1 VSNQTTR
8 KSRAPIINRQEGT
21 LSKSTID
28 RVPSSSPSI
37 NVTPLIDVLL
47 VLLIIFMVIQ
57 PHKEAKLPVMAPTEA
72 PPGVPSSPEILMLSL
87 SDTMQLELNS
97 RSIDLSE
104 LLPLLKD
111 LMEQR
116 PADTRTLYI
125 KASSEITYGPVVNLI
140 DLAKGAGVITVGLVK
155 NEG

>member
-1 VSNQTTR
+1 
-8 KSRAPIINRQEGT
+8 
-21 LSKSTID
+21 
-28 RVPSSSPSI
+28 
-37 NVTPLIDVLL
+37 
-47 VLLIIFMVIQ
+47 MVIQ

-72 PPGVPSSPEILMLSL
+72 PPGVPASPEILMLSL

-97 RSIDLSE
+97 RLINLSE
-104 LLPLLKD
+104 LLPLLRD

-116 PADTRTLYI
+116 PADNRTLYI

-140 DLAKGAGVITVGLVK
+140 DLAKGAGVVTVGLVK